1 MMKIA
6 GIVVAAKEVLAIIA
20 MTVTKEGT
28 AVEKMELPAM
38 VIVPNPQSMPFRIT
52 QKYIIDASLLKEVS
66 AMSFSRFCI

>member
-38 VIVPNPQSMPFRIT
+38 VIVQNPQSMPFRII
-52 QKYIIDASLLKEVS
+52 QKCTIDA
-66 AMSFSRFCI
+66 